1 LRHKLE
7 PSSSDH
13 HTQDIDALKRAVLE
27 VGEFIQK
34 VPGSTKDM
42 QTKFQIAYKGIV
54 AEKKLFRVRNEKPA
68 PSVED
73 CAKDDVGGL
82 LTSLD
87 PVPDVSLC
95 PNKPLEEQDRA
106 ARRIQYAYRRHV
118 SHSSGSAVDGE
129 IDAIFTACLKE
140 TQSSEWHPSYYRLL
154 FLGPFPHL
162 LACLDQGIA
171 LALTYTVRGRGT
183 TEDLSKVSHLEESG
197 GQRIELMSV
206 KTYSAS
212 YND

>member
-1 LRHKLE
+1 LQLRNKLE
-7 PSSSDH
+7 PSSPNH
-13 HTQDIDALKRAVLE
+13 RAQDIDALKRAVSE

-54 AEKKLFRVRNEKPA
+54 AEKKLFRARNEKPS

-73 CAKDDVGGL
+73 CPADEVENP

-87 PVPDVSLC
+87 PVPDESLHY
-95 PNKPLEEQDRA
+95 NGSSTEQEWA
-106 ARRIQYAYRRHV
+106 ARRIQYAYRCHV
-118 SHSSGSAVDGE
+118 WHRSGSAVDAE

-140 TQSSEWHPSYYRLL
+140 TQSSEWRPSYYRLL
-154 FLGPFPHL
+154 FLGPLPHL
-162 LACLDQGIA
+162 LACLEQGIT
-171 LALTYTVRGRGT
+171 LTHAAKAKTKN
-183 TEDLSKVSHLEESG
+183 LSGVSHEKLEELG
-197 GQRIELMSV
+197 RQRSELTSV
-206 KTYSAS
+206 KTYPAS